1 MRPCATEAGASRDQH
16 LVESFLEMMSAER
29 GAGRNTLDA
38 YRRDL
43 AQYGLFLSRRGA
55 SAAHATTN
63 DVRAYLAHV
72 KSVGRAGSTQARR
85 LSAVRQFH
93 RFLYG
98 EGIATGDP
106 AAIVEAPSRSRA
118 LPKTLSV
125 EEVDRLIATARE
137 RCDRAAG
144 PARLRALR
152 LYCLIELLYATG
164 LRVSELVA
172 LPLTAALTKD
182 RFLIVRGK
190 GGRERLVPLSQPARD
205 AMAAYLAAYLAAGSA
220 PSGRSMAGRRMAGQ
234 WLFGT
239 HASSGHLTR
248 QHFGAELKD
257 VAAAAGLDARAV
269 SPHVLRHAFA
279 SHLLAG
285 GADLRT
291 VQQLLGHAD
300 ITTTQIYTHILS
312 QRLHDI
318 VENHH
323 PLARR
328 RREAS

>member
-1 MRPCATEAGASRDQH
+1 MRPCVTEAGSSRDRH
-16 LVESFLEMMSAER
+16 LVDSFLEMMSAER
-29 GAGRNTLDA
+29 GAGRNTLEA

-55 SAAHATTN
+55 SAAHATTS

-72 KSVGRAGSTQARR
+72 KSVGHAGSTQARR

-98 EGIATGDP
+98 EGIATADP
-106 AAIVEAPSRSRA
+106 AAIVEAPSRLRP
-118 LPKTLSV
+118 LPKTLSLA
-125 EEVDRLIATARE
+125 EVDRLIAIARE
-137 RCDRAAG
+137 RAERAAG

-172 LPLTAALTKD
+172 LPLAATLTQD
-182 RFLIVRGK
+182 RFLMVRGK

-205 AMAAYLAAYLAAGSA
+205 AIDAYLAARSA
-220 PSGRSMAGRRMAGQ
+220 PSGRRVTSQ
-234 WLFGT
+234 WLFGS

-248 QHFGAELKD
+248 QHFGAELKEL
-257 VAAAAGLDARAV
+257 AEAAGLDARAV

-318 VENHH
+318 VESHH

-328 RREAS
+328 RREGG